1 MKMIN
6 TEKNAER
13 NEKKK
18 CTEIFKDKQNRENR
32 TKERKRKI

>member
-1 MKMIN
+1 MIN

-13 NEKKK
+13 NEKKKK